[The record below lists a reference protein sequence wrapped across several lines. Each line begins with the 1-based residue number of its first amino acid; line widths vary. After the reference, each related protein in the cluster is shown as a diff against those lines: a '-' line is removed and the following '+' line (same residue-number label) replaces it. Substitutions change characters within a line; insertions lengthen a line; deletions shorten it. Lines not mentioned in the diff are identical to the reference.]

1 MDELFGELAH
11 LGLTE
16 DETSLMFVLN
26 IIAMPSLEPEDIGGQ
41 RDRNRLKLI
50 EVGNGTRDRV

>member
-41 RDRNRLKLI
+41 RDRNRPKL
-50 EVGNGTRDRV
+50 GNGTRDRV